1 MRTIWTALLF
11 VAAGILAAG
20 CGGGPSTM
28 TSADT
33 GDIPAWYAHV
43 PTDSNYIYAVNT
55 ATSQDM
61 QLAYD
66 KATTAARAELG
77 RQVEVKVSA
86 LQKRFEEET
95 GVAQDA
101 QLMQQFTQAT
111 KTVVSTTMSGT
122 QVKDKS
128 YVKDGNIYRAY
139 VLVEYPLGAAN
150 AALLQAIK
158 QNELMYTRFRASQ
171 AYKDLDQEAKKYE
184 DQKKEETKKTE

>member
-1 MRTIWTALLF
+1 MRTVWIALILL
-11 VAAGILAAG
+11 AAGILAAG
-20 CGGGPSTM
+20 CSSGPATM
-28 TSADT
+28 QSADT
-33 GDIPAWYAHV
+33 GEIPAWYTNV
-43 PTDSNYIYAVNT
+43 PQDSNYIYAVNT

-66 KATTAARAELG
+66 KATTGARAELG
-77 RQVEVKVSA
+77 RQVELKVSG

-122 QVKDKS
+122 RVKDKKHF
-128 YVKDGNIYRAY
+128 KDGTIYRAY
-139 VLVEYPLGAAN
+139 VLAEYPIGAAN

-158 QNELMYTRFRASQ
+158 ANEQMYTRFRASQ

-184 DQKKEETKKTE
+184 DQKKEEAKKGE

>member
-1 MRTIWTALLF
+1 MRTLRIALVLL
-11 VAAGILAAG
+11 AAGILAAG
-20 CGGGPSTM
+20 CGGGPETM
-28 TSADT
+28 QSADT
-33 GDIPAWYAHV
+33 GDIPAWYTNV
-43 PTDSNYIYAVNT
+43 PQDSNYVYAVNT

-66 KATTAARAELG
+66 KATTGARAELG
-77 RQVEVKVSA
+77 RQVELKVSG

-95 GVAQDA
+95 GAGQDA

-122 QVKDKS
+122 RVKEKTHL
-128 YVKDGNIYRAY
+128 KDGNIYRAY
-139 VLVEYPLGAAN
+139 VLAEYPLGAAN

-158 QNELMYTRFRASQ
+158 QNEQMYTRFRASQ

-184 DQKKEETKKTE
+184 DQKKEEAKQPE

>member
-20 CGGGPSTM
+20 CGGGTSTM

>member
-1 MRTIWTALLF
+1 MRTMWIVLILM
-11 VAAGILAAG
+11 VAGVLAAG
-20 CGGGPSTM
+20 CGGGPATM
-28 TSADT
+28 QSAGA
-33 GDIPAWYAHV
+33 GDIPAWYNNV

-66 KATTAARAELG
+66 KATTGARAELG
-77 RQVEVKVSA
+77 RQVELKVSG

-95 GVAQDA
+95 GVGQDA

-122 QVKDKS
+122 RVKDKKH
-128 YVKDGNIYRAY
+128 VKDGEMYRAY
-139 VLVEYPLGAAN
+139 VLVEYPIGAAN

-158 QNELMYTRFRASQ
+158 ANEQMYTRFRASQ

-184 DQKKEETKKTE
+184 DQKKEEANK

>member
-1 MRTIWTALLF
+1 MRTLRIALVLL
-11 VAAGILAAG
+11 AAGILAAG
-20 CGGGPSTM
+20 CGGGPETM
-28 TSADT
+28 QSADT
-33 GDIPAWYAHV
+33 GDIPAWYTNV
-43 PTDSNYIYAVNT
+43 PQDSNYVYAVNT

-66 KATTAARAELG
+66 KATTGARAELG
-77 RQVEVKVSA
+77 RQVGLKVSG

-95 GVAQDA
+95 GAGQDA

-111 KTVVSTTMSGT
+111 KTVVSTTMSGSR
-122 QVKDKS
+122 VKEKS
-128 YVKDGNIYRAY
+128 HLKDGNIYRAY
-139 VLVEYPLGAAN
+139 VLAEYPLGAAN

-184 DQKKEETKKTE
+184 DQKKEEAKQPE

>member
-1 MRTIWTALLF
+1 MRTLWIALVLM
-11 VAAGILAAG
+11 AAGVLAVG
-20 CGGGPSTM
+20 CGGGPATM

-33 GDIPAWYAHV
+33 GNIPAWYTHV
-43 PTDSNYIYAVNT
+43 PQDSNYVYAANT

-66 KATTAARAELG
+66 KATTGARAEIG
-77 RQVEVKVSA
+77 RQVELKVSG

-95 GVAQDA
+95 GVGQDA

-111 KTVVSTTMSGT
+111 KTVVSTTVSGT
-122 QVKDKS
+122 RIKDKS
-128 YVKDGNIYRAY
+128 YVKDGDIYRAY

-171 AYKDLDQEAKKYE
+171 AYKDLDQEAKKFE
-184 DQKKEETKKTE
+184 DQKKEEMKKTE

>member
-1 MRTIWTALLF
+1 MRTLWIALILV
-11 VAAGILAAG
+11 VAGVLAAG
-20 CGGGPSTM
+20 CGGGPSTIQ
-28 TSADT
+28 SAGT
-33 GDIPAWYAHV
+33 GDIPAWYTKV
-43 PTDSNYIYAVNT
+43 PTDSNYVYAVNT

-66 KATTAARAELG
+66 KATTGARAELG
-77 RQVEVKVSA
+77 RQVELKVSG

-95 GVAQDA
+95 GVGQDA

-122 QVKDKS
+122 RVKEKTHL
-128 YVKDGNIYRAY
+128 KDGAIYRAY

-158 QNELMYTRFRASQ
+158 ANEQMYTRFRASQ

-184 DQKKEETKKTE
+184 DQKKEEAKNPQ

>member
-1 MRTIWTALLF
+1 MRTLRIALVLL
-11 VAAGILAAG
+11 AAGILAAG
-20 CGGGPSTM
+20 CGGGPETM
-28 TSADT
+28 QSADT
-33 GDIPAWYAHV
+33 GDVPAWYTNV
-43 PTDSNYIYAVNT
+43 PQDSNYVYAVNT

-66 KATTAARAELG
+66 KATTGARAELG
-77 RQVEVKVSA
+77 RQVELKVSG

-95 GVAQDA
+95 GAGQDA

-122 QVKDKS
+122 RVKEKTHL
-128 YVKDGNIYRAY
+128 KDGNIYRAY
-139 VLVEYPLGAAN
+139 VLAEYPLGAAN

-158 QNELMYTRFRASQ
+158 QNEQMYTRFRASQ

-184 DQKKEETKKTE
+184 DQKKEEAKQPE

>member
-1 MRTIWTALLF
+1 MRTLRIALVLL
-11 VAAGILAAG
+11 AAGILAAG
-20 CGGGPSTM
+20 CGGGPETM
-28 TSADT
+28 QSADT
-33 GDIPAWYAHV
+33 GDIPAWYTNV
-43 PTDSNYIYAVNT
+43 PQDSNYVYAVNT

-66 KATTAARAELG
+66 KATTGARAELG
-77 RQVEVKVSA
+77 RQVELKVSG

-95 GVAQDA
+95 GTGQDA

-122 QVKDKS
+122 RVKEKTHL
-128 YVKDGNIYRAY
+128 KDGNIYRAY
-139 VLVEYPLGAAN
+139 VLAEYPLGAAN

-158 QNELMYTRFRASQ
+158 QNEQMYTRFRASQ

-184 DQKKEETKKTE
+184 DQKKEEAKQPE

>member
-1 MRTIWTALLF
+1 MRTMWIAFILV
-11 VAAGILAAG
+11 VAGVLAAG
-20 CGGGPSTM
+20 CGGGPATM
-28 TSADT
+28 QSADT
-33 GDIPAWYAHV
+33 GDMPAWYTNV
-43 PTDSNYIYAVNT
+43 PTDSNYVYAVNT

-66 KATTAARAELG
+66 KAMTGARAELG
-77 RQVEVKVSA
+77 RQVELKVSG

-122 QVKDKS
+122 RVKDKKH
-128 YVKDGNIYRAY
+128 VKDGDMYRAY
-139 VLVEYPLGAAN
+139 VLMEYPLGAAN

-158 QNELMYTRFRASQ
+158 ANEQMYTRFRASQ
-171 AYKDLDQEAKKYE
+171 TYKDLDSEAKKFE
-184 DQKKEETKKTE
+184 DQKKEEAKQ

>member
-20 CGGGPSTM
+20 CGGGTSTM

-77 RQVEVKVSA
+77 RQMEVKVSA

-128 YVKDGNIYRAY
+128 YVKDGNLYRAY
-139 VLVEYPLGAAN
+139 VLVEYPMGAAN

>member
-1 MRTIWTALLF
+1 MRTVWITLILLTT
-11 VAAGILAAG
+11 GILAAG
-20 CGGGPSTM
+20 CGGGPSTIQ
-28 TSADT
+28 SAAT
-33 GDIPAWYAHV
+33 GDIPAWYTSV
-43 PTDSNYIYAVNT
+43 PKDSNYIYAVNT

-66 KATTAARAELG
+66 KAMTGARAELG
-77 RQVEVKVSA
+77 RQVELKVSG

-95 GVAQDA
+95 GVGQDA

-122 QVKDKS
+122 QAKDKKH
-128 YVKDGNIYRAY
+128 VKDGDIYRAY
-139 VLVEYPLGAAN
+139 VLMEYPVGAAN

-158 QNELMYTRFRASQ
+158 SNEQMFTRFRASQ

>member
-1 MRTIWTALLF
+1 MRTLWLGLILL
-11 VAAGILAAG
+11 AAGILAAG

-28 TSADT
+28 QSADT
-33 GDIPAWYAHV
+33 GDIPAWYTTV
-43 PTDSNYIYAVNT
+43 PQDSNYMYAVNT

-66 KATTAARAELG
+66 KATTGARAELG
-77 RQVEVKVSA
+77 RQVELKVSG

-95 GVAQDA
+95 GVGQDA

-122 QVKDKS
+122 QVKEKT

-139 VLVEYPLGAAN
+139 VMVQYPLGAAN

-158 QNELMYTRFRASQ
+158 ANEQMYTRFRASQ
-171 AYKDLDQEAKKYE
+171 AYKDLNEEAKKFE
-184 DQKKEETKKTE
+184 DQKKEEATKPQ